1 MAPGGTEFTV
11 SIIDVLTQWSR
22 DRGLDTTLL
31 TYLEV
36 VMS

>member
-1 MAPGGTEFTV
+1 MALGRTEFTV

-22 DRGLDTTLL
+22 DRGLETTLL

-36 VMS
+36 VIS